1 MFRLNQV
8 CEIHTKFK
16 SQVIKGISI
25 ACLLF
30 GTLPLGMLPDPWEN
44 DHNFCPWSISLSLSA
59 LGYAPIKSKL
69 QHPPLRA
76 NPGDLTI
83 RAQKIVKWPGFA
95 QTGEGDIK
103 VSS

>member
-8 CEIHTKFK
+8 CEIHTEFK
-16 SQVIKGISI
+16 SQVIKGMSI
-25 ACLLF
+25 DCLLF
-30 GTLPLGMLPDPWEN
+30 GTLPLGILPDPWEN

-59 LGYAPIKSKL
+59 LGYAQIETSTS
-69 QHPPLRA
+69 PLRA